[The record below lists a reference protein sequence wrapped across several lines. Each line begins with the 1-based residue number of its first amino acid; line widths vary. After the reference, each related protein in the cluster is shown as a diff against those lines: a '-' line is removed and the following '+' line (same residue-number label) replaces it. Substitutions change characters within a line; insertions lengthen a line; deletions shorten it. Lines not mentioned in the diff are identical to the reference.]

1 MDDSFQPPVSELR
14 PRVRGAVPAIAL
26 GAGLG
31 AASVLVA
38 AMLLGLSDEVIYAP
52 LFGAVAIA
60 VWAAGGTGGIA
71 AVISGWGLAIWALV
85 PPRWSFAISSRDDFV
100 QWAVSLAAGTIV
112 AGVGFGMR
120 RGHERAALVAERE
133 ERSRLR
139 VERLQALAASL
150 SAALTPEEVA
160 RVMVE
165 SVPAAIGARGG
176 ALGLV
181 ESDELVIVDPVG
193 ATGQTLRPGSRMSL
207 TTRAPITVAAREGTP
222 VWAQRRR
229 EFVSRFPDGAA
240 LAPYASGALAVPVF
254 MGDRLAGAM
263 GFPFAEPDSITAEV
277 RTVARIAADLG
288 GQALERAELY
298 AQERSSRE
306 ALDRIL
312 AVAPRFQQGSTP
324 EAVAASVCAEA
335 RRAFGCDVVQ
345 VWTPVDGE
353 KLEVTWRDPPSEVIP
368 PGTRIDFADFPGL
381 IAEMRAFRSM
391 FVPNAQL
398 HTRGEALRHAR
409 RLGLF
414 SSLRIPIVI
423 GAEFERI
430 LALQWERVIPEPA
443 PSVIAVARRF
453 ADQAGLAIE
462 QAARRR
468 AQDETRALQAVT
480 EALSAAATPAEVG
493 SAIVRQGV
501 AALGARA
508 ATVYALAE
516 DGEGV
521 ELVASEGYSTEMIS
535 AWERIPLNV
544 QTPVTDAIR
553 TREVV
558 VCACFEEIVGRYPWF
573 ERTDE
578 SFVAVPLIAAG
589 RAIGSVFIGSP
600 EERLHGADLDVVVGL
615 ARQAAQALDRAQLF
629 EREQASVN
637 RLRKLQAVTASLS
650 KAVTVEDVSRTCLEH
665 AATGVGASAGLIV
678 LRHPGTGHGTST
690 IAVVAAIG
698 SELKSDEIPEA
709 AAAAITSCLRERRP
723 AGSDMGWVAFPLA
736 DGALAVQSP
745 ARRGFAG
752 ADREWLQTLASQGAQ
767 ALDRAG
773 RYEAERGIA
782 ETLQRSVLPERL
794 PTVSGITLAARYLP
808 GSVGVDVGGD
818 WYDAIQLEDGRVGL
832 VIGDVV
838 GKGVQAAAMMGQLRN
853 ALRAYASEHTDP
865 GQVVARLGRLVDGMV
880 EAPFATLA
888 YLVVDPRTRHLRYV
902 VAGHPPPLVLAP
914 DGSTRFLE
922 GGRTLPIGVD
932 GSASFETGAAE
943 LEEGS
948 TIILYTDGLV
958 ERRDRSL
965 DAGLS
970 LLASSATG
978 SDDDPETLVDTL
990 IGELIGDDERPD
1002 DVAILALRFAAT
1014 VVDDLSLVVPTTQD
1028 GLVEMRASLRSWLSD
1043 GLVEAGAAGE
1053 VVLAT
1058 WEAGANAIEHAQRPT
1073 QTTFRLGARLDDGG
1087 WLRVEVQDSGRW
1099 KPGDGSTDRGLGL
1112 NLMRSLMDAV
1122 EVSTGD
1128 AGTTI
1133 VMEHRVSSGGEV

>member
-1 MDDSFQPPVSELR
+1 M
-14 PRVRGAVPAIAL
+14 
-26 GAGLG
+26 
-31 AASVLVA
+31 
-38 AMLLGLSDEVIYAP
+38 
-52 LFGAVAIA
+52 
-60 VWAAGGTGGIA
+60 
-71 AVISGWGLAIWALV
+71 
-85 PPRWSFAISSRDDFV
+85 
-100 QWAVSLAAGTIV
+100 
-112 AGVGFGMR
+112 
-120 RGHERAALVAERE
+120 
-133 ERSRLR
+133 
-139 VERLQALAASL
+139 
-150 SAALTPEEVA
+150 
-160 RVMVE
+160 
-165 SVPAAIGARGG
+165 
-176 ALGLV
+176 
-181 ESDELVIVDPVG
+181 
-193 ATGQTLRPGSRMSL
+193 
-207 TTRAPITVAAREGTP
+207 
-222 VWAQRRR
+222 
-229 EFVSRFPDGAA
+229 
-240 LAPYASGALAVPVF
+240 
-254 MGDRLAGAM
+254 
-263 GFPFAEPDSITAEV
+263 
-277 RTVARIAADLG
+277 
-288 GQALERAELY
+288 
-298 AQERSSRE
+298 
-306 ALDRIL
+306 
-312 AVAPRFQQGSTP
+312 
-324 EAVAASVCAEA
+324 
-335 RRAFGCDVVQ
+335 
-345 VWTPVDGE
+345 
-353 KLEVTWRDPPSEVIP
+353 
-368 PGTRIDFADFPGL
+368 
-381 IAEMRAFRSM
+381 
-391 FVPNAQL
+391 
-398 HTRGEALRHAR
+398 
-409 RLGLF
+409 
-414 SSLRIPIVI
+414 I

-853 ALRAYASEHTDP
+853 AC
-865 GQVVARLGRLVDGMV
+865 ARSHSSTLILVRSSRGS
-880 EAPFATLA
+880 AGSSTAWW
-888 YLVVDPRTRHLRYV
+888 RHPSRRWRISS
-902 VAGHPPPLVLAP
+902 
-914 DGSTRFLE
+914 STREPAASDTSWPAIRRHSSSL
-922 GGRTLPIGVD
+922 RTD
-932 GSASFETGAAE
+932 RRGSWRGAA
-943 LEEGS
+943 
-948 TIILYTDGLV
+948 
-958 ERRDRSL
+958 RCRS
-965 DAGLS
+965 A
-970 LLASSATG
+970 
-978 SDDDPETLVDTL
+978 
-990 IGELIGDDERPD
+990 
-1002 DVAILALRFAAT
+1002 
-1014 VVDDLSLVVPTTQD
+1014 
-1028 GLVEMRASLRSWLSD
+1028 
-1043 GLVEAGAAGE
+1043 
-1053 VVLAT
+1053 
-1058 WEAGANAIEHAQRPT
+1058 
-1073 QTTFRLGARLDDGG
+1073 
-1087 WLRVEVQDSGRW
+1087 
-1099 KPGDGSTDRGLGL
+1099 STDRRASKPATAEARGGI
-1112 NLMRSLMDAV
+1112 DHHPV
-1122 EVSTGD
+1122 
-1128 AGTTI
+1128 
-1133 VMEHRVSSGGEV
+1133 HRRPRRASRQVARRGPCASRELRDGKR